1 MTIKIT
7 RRTAG
12 GIFAGALAMPA
23 IARAQSGQPIKI
35 IVPFP
40 AGGSVDAFGRMTQA
54 GLQQRLGQTV
64 IVENRP
70 GASGA
75 LGAAQV
81 AKADPDGNTWL
92 YVFDTHAVNPAL
104 QPNMPFDTQKDLE
117 PVMLI
122 GTAPMTIGAHPDKP
136 WKTFQELVA
145 AAKAKPDTISYGSI
159 STGSLGHLAMT
170 LIGKQLGVQWRHA
183 PYRGGG
189 PLTND
194 VVGGHIDV
202 GIASAAQFASNVAGG
217 KIRPLAQTSL
227 ERLPAMKDVPT
238 VAESGVPGFSADAWW
253 GVFAPAKTP
262 AATIEKFRAAL
273 DATLREAQ
281 TEKQIRENMLI
292 NLRAGG
298 PDVLRAFLDKEM
310 KTWGAVVRENGI
322 KAEG

>member
-1 MTIKIT
+1 MTKRMT

-12 GIFAGALAMPA
+12 GLLTAAIAMPT
-23 IARAQSGQPIKI
+23 IARAQGVPVKI
-35 IVPFP
+35 VVPFP
-40 AGGSVDAFGRMTQA
+40 AGGSVDAFARMTQA

-75 LGAAQV
+75 IGAGQV
-81 AKADPDGNTWL
+81 AKADPDGLTWL

-122 GTAPMTIGAHPDKP
+122 GTAPMTIGVHPDKP
-136 WKTFQELVA
+136 WKSFQELVD
-145 AAKAKPDTISYGSI
+145 AAKARPDTISYGSI

-170 LIGKQLGVQWRHA
+170 LIGKRLGVQWRHV

-194 VVGGHIDV
+194 VVAGHIDV
-202 GIASAAQFASNVAGG
+202 GIASAAQFASNVDGG
-217 KIRPLAQTSL
+217 KIRPLAQTTL
-227 ERLPAMKDVPT
+227 ERLPAMKNVPT

-273 DATLREAQ
+273 EATLREAEL
-281 TEKQIRENMLI
+281 EKRIRENMLV

-298 PDVLRAFLDKEM
+298 PAELRDFLDREM
-310 KTWGAVVRENGI
+310 KTWGAVVRENNI

>member
-23 IARAQSGQPIKI
+23 IARGQSGQPIKI

-122 GTAPMTIGAHPDKP
+122 GTAPMTIG
-136 WKTFQELVA
+136 
-145 AAKAKPDTISYGSI
+145 
-159 STGSLGHLAMT
+159 
-170 LIGKQLGVQWRHA
+170 
-183 PYRGGG
+183 
-189 PLTND
+189 
-194 VVGGHIDV
+194 
-202 GIASAAQFASNVAGG
+202 
-217 KIRPLAQTSL
+217 
-227 ERLPAMKDVPT
+227 
-238 VAESGVPGFSADAWW
+238 
-253 GVFAPAKTP
+253 
-262 AATIEKFRAAL
+262 
-273 DATLREAQ
+273 
-281 TEKQIRENMLI
+281 
-292 NLRAGG
+292 
-298 PDVLRAFLDKEM
+298 
-310 KTWGAVVRENGI
+310 
-322 KAEG
+322 